1 MNILRPNSSLLKP
14 LRFGKIPITQFI
26 LPVNVISR
34 SYIASSPSL
43 HSSLLQKIP
52 TYKSSILPYSTKS
65 APPPPP
71 SPPHDKDFKGKRI
84 LNRITRA
91 FTFSLSSVI
100 VLGAAAIALLVI
112 YLILSELLLPSGDTR
127 TFNKA
132 VKLVEKNEQAQKAL
146 GFPAGER
153 LKAYGIVAAD
163 KWVRNRPVQSS
174 KTRTKDGKDHLV
186 MKFQVETDTGRT
198 GVVTL
203 EQVDNSWWKT
213 EFEYMALDVRGHR
226 RIYIIEPE
234 KPNIARLGKGSG
246 FLGLN
251 WGPKKD

>member
-1 MNILRPNSSLLKP
+1 MNALKQNSLLLKSVK
-14 LRFGKIPITQFI
+14 FGRIPAARLV
-26 LPVNVISR
+26 LPVRVLSR
-34 SYIASSPSL
+34 FYLTSSPAS
-43 HSSLLQKIP
+43 HSLLFQNFP
-52 TYKSSILPYSTKS
+52 DRKSSILRYSTKT
-65 APPPPP
+65 APPPQ
-71 SPPHDKDFKGKRI
+71 PPHDKDFKGKRI

-132 VKLVEKNEQAQKAL
+132 VKLVEQNEQAQKAL
-146 GFPAGER
+146 QFSAGER

-174 KTRTKDGKDHLV
+174 KAKGKDGKDHLV
-186 MKFQVETDTGRT
+186 MKFQVESDTGGI

-203 EQVDNSWWKT
+203 EQVDNSWWNTK
-213 EFEYMALDVRGHR
+213 FEYMALDVRGYR

-234 KPNIARLGKGSG
+234 RPEIARLGKGSG